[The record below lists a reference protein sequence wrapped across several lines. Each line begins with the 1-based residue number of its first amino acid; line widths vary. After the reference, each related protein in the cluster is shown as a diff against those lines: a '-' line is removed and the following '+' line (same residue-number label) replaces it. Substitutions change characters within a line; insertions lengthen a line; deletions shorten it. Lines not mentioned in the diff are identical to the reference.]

1 MRFLRHISIKNSLMG
16 AVGVLVLALTALS
29 VNNVLNTYGE
39 TREISRI
46 DTANELADMIIEATC
61 YEAKERGITA
71 ITLSSD
77 VPADGET
84 IKKGQDKQPDKDIPF
99 KGAVHGLG
107 ARSRKED
114 RRQGA

>member
-46 DTANELADMIIEATC
+46 DTANELADMIIEATG

-71 ITLSSD
+71 IALSSD

-84 IKKGQDKQPDKDIPF
+84 IRKIQDARAKGDEALKK
-99 KGAVHGLG
+99 AMGL
-107 ARSRKED
+107 AD
-114 RRQGA
+114 D